1 MKSKTD
7 IQSLYF
13 KYVETTQKAA
23 DFNNAAAL
31 LDWDQEVNM
40 PSGSAT
46 FRARQSASLAEYAH
60 HLITDESYGKIL
72 QQLADT
78 TFLSESQQA
87 NVLLSLEDFHKHKKL
102 PASIINKLTNQA
114 SISFQAWT
122 KAKKKN
128 QFSLFYPELEKMIA
142 LKRQQCDLYG
152 FQTHPYDALL
162 DDYDKG
168 ITTTRLDEI
177 FGEVKTHLSNLLEKI
192 LQKPQVED
200 DFLYQAFDKENQFS
214 LSIEILKSIGFNFEE
229 GRQDYSEHPFT
240 TSFSPQDVRITT
252 RAEQKNFKGLIWSS
266 IHEGGHALYEQG
278 LPTDA
283 YGLPLGM
290 PASLSIHESQSR
302 LWENCVGRSA
312 AFLKYFFPLA
322 KQKFSTEFEQV
333 DTSMIYKAVN
343 KVQPSLIRTEAD
355 ELTYHF
361 HVLIRYEI
369 EKALIAGEIQC
380 KDLPTVW
387 NELYNKYLK
396 VVVPND
402 TIGVLQDVHWSHGS
416 FGYFPTYSLGSF
428 YAVQFFEAAKKE
440 NPTIEQDIQIGNF
453 QLLLQWLRQK
463 VHRYGRRY
471 SSDELSKLATGSE
484 LNFSLFMKYAREK
497 YSAIYGFDVN

>member
-1 MKSKTD
+1 MKNKTD
-7 IQSLYF
+7 IQALYF
-13 KYVETTQKAA
+13 QYVETTQKAA
-23 DFNNAAAL
+23 DFSNAGAL

-60 HLITDESYGKIL
+60 LLITNDSYGKVL
-72 QQLADT
+72 QQLADSA
-78 TFLSESQQA
+78 FLNESQRA
-87 NVLLSLEDFHKHKKL
+87 NVMLSLEDFQKHKRL
-102 PASIINKLTNQA
+102 STSFINTLTNQ
-114 SISFQAWT
+114 SSVSFQAWVV
-122 KAKKKN
+122 AKKNN
-128 QFSLFYPELEKMIA
+128 QFSLFYPQLEKMIA

-168 ITTTRLDEI
+168 ITTIRLDEI
-177 FGEVKTHLSNLLEKI
+177 FGEVKIQLSELLEKI

-200 DFLYQAFDKENQFS
+200 VFLHQTFDITSQFS
-214 LSIEILKSIGFNFEE
+214 LSIEILKSIGFNFEQ

-252 RAEQKNFKGLIWSS
+252 RAEQANFKGLIWSS

-278 LPTDA
+278 LPPDA

-312 AFLKYFFPLA
+312 AFLHYFFPLA
-322 KQKFSTEFEQV
+322 KQKFSTEFEHV
-333 DTSMIYKAVN
+333 ETSMIYKAIN

-387 NELYNKYLK
+387 KEMYSKYLK
-396 VVVPND
+396 VDVPND
-402 TIGVLQDVHWSHGS
+402 TVGVLQDVHWSHGS

-428 YAVQFFEAAKKE
+428 YAVQFFEAAKSA
-440 NPTIEQDIQIGNF
+440 NPNLEHEIQNGNF
-453 QLLLQWLRQK
+453 QFLLQWLRQH
-463 VHRYGRRY
+463 VHCYGRQY
-471 SSDELSKLATGSE
+471 NSEVLSKLSTGSV
-484 LNFSLFMKYAREK
+484 LDFSVFLQYAREK
-497 YSAIYGFDVN
+497 YGAIYGLDVN